1 MLVVDASCLGEVLVN
16 GQLADSVRLRLSRD
30 SEHAAPHVIDVE
42 VFGVIRRLRSMEA
55 IDETT
60 AALAVEDLSLWP
72 GERFGHRAL
81 LERAW
86 ELRAT
91 VPGWDA
97 MYVALAEVL
106 EVPLIT
112 LDGRLARATGP
123 RCVIELILSPRNCV
137 RLSGLH
143 LLDPGCGRVGRRSG
157 RTSVG
162 RSYGLRD
169 LRP

>member
-1 MLVVDASCLGEVLVN
+1 VIVVDASCLGEVLVN
-16 GQLADSVRLRLSRD
+16 GPLSDSTRLRLSLD
-30 SEHAAPHVIDVE
+30 EEHAAPHLVDVE
-42 VFGVIRRLRSMEA
+42 VFGVIRRLRMMET

-91 VPGWDA
+91 IRGWDA

-106 EVPLIT
+106 DAPLIT
-112 LDGRLARATGP
+112 LDGRLAKATGP
-123 RCVIELILSPRNCV
+123 RCPIELVS
-137 RLSGLH
+137 
-143 LLDPGCGRVGRRSG
+143 
-157 RTSVG
+157 
-162 RSYGLRD
+162 
-169 LRP
+169 

>member
-1 MLVVDASCLGEVLVN
+1 MIVVDASCLGEVLVD
-16 GQLADSVRLRLSRD
+16 GQLADSIRLRLSRD

-42 VFGVIRRLRSMEA
+42 VFGVIRRLRLMEA

-91 VPGWDA
+91 VRGWDA
-97 MYVALAEVL
+97 MYVTLAEVL

-112 LDGRLARATGP
+112 LDGRLAKAAGP
-123 RCVIELILSPRNCV
+123 RCVIELIS
-137 RLSGLH
+137 
-143 LLDPGCGRVGRRSG
+143 
-157 RTSVG
+157 
-162 RSYGLRD
+162 
-169 LRP
+169 